1 MQYLWLPTMVLA
13 KFLHG
18 YYVTVV
24 HMAMCK
30 MIAETVP
37 KNKAAL
43 FSPMIQVYGSGGFAL
58 VLGFGLLLP
67 QKDFRPGM
75 PLVGK
80 NLVAYKEDVQDEFWR
95 FIYFFP
101 IFMNVLMLAIFYTCI
116 KVNPIMFSVAREH
129 KEDALYLIDKVYS
142 EG

>member
-1 MQYLWLPTMVLA
+1 MQILWVPTIVIG

-37 KNKAAL
+37 KSQAAL
-43 FSPMIQVYGSGGFAL
+43 FSPVIQVFGAGGFAL

-67 QKDFRPGM
+67 QNDYRPGM
-75 PLVGK
+75 PKEGK
-80 NLVAYKEDVQDEFWR
+80 NLMAYEE
-95 FIYFFP
+95 
-101 IFMNVLMLAIFYTCI
+101 N
-116 KVNPIMFSVAREH
+116 
-129 KEDALYLIDKVYS
+129 IDD
-142 EG
+142 